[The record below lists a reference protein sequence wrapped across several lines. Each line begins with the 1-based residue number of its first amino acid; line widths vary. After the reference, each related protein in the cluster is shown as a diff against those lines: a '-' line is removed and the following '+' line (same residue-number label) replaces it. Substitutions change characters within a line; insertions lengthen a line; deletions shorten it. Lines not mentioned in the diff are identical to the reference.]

1 VGGEQLPVERF
12 QGNLPYSSCFRR
24 TENSEDAMAGP
35 NNVMELTM
43 LIEDVIDDRVLA
55 P

>member
-1 VGGEQLPVERF
+1 MGGEQLPVEHF
-12 QGNLPYSSCFRR
+12 QGNLVYSSCFRG
-24 TENSEDAMAGP
+24 TENSEDAMVEP